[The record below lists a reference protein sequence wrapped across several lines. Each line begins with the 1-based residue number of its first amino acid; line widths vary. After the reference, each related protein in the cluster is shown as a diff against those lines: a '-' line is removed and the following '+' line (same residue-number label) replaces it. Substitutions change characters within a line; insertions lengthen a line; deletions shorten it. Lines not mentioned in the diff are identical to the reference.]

1 MGIIPFCRAKKA
13 TIYVGMDN
21 EIFLIFRESPSV
33 CFLQKIPA
41 TKMNSIG
48 FVPDIMIKIGVI
60 KPDKG
65 QIVAAPVESVPDLED
80 EDTTADD
87 LPLNRWLDLAAEL
100 AGEGKLRLA
109 LRAFY
114 LATLAGLAEHGLITI
129 EKFKSNREYEIELR
143 RRAHQKAKL
152 LTDFTTSRE
161 VFERVWYGLYTIK
174 QPQLDDFAAL
184 QKRMITLA
192 QS

>member
-1 MGIIPFCRAKKA
+1 MSSVRVAVIAL
-13 TIYVGMDN
+13 
-21 EIFLIFRESPSV
+21 LIGLFVVLAYILWRSWSRR
-33 CFLQKIPA
+33 Q
-41 TKMNSIG
+41 IG
-48 FVPDIMIKIGVI
+48 
-60 KPDKG
+60 KG

-161 VFERVWYGLYTIK
+161 VFERVWYGLYTIE